1 MNYDIPEVLEIGRAA
16 DLIHGSDKTEQNFL
30 DSPVFRTS
38 ISVVEDVEVLEIG
51 RAEDLIH
58 GSDKTEQNFL
68 DSPVFRTSI
77 SVVEDVEN

>member
-38 ISVVEDVEVLEIG
+38 ISVVEDVE
-51 RAEDLIH
+51 
-58 GSDKTEQNFL
+58 N
-68 DSPVFRTSI
+68 
-77 SVVEDVEN
+77 